1 MEDQKKVSLPS
12 SIDKDAL
19 QITSFVNNKINSI
32 AEGWSLLA
40 IQVQEKDLIIKEL
53 QKEIK
58 ALKGEQDEQTEA

>member
-12 SIDKDAL
+12 SIDKEAL
-19 QITSFVNNKINSI
+19 QIASFVNNKINSI

-40 IQVQEKDLIIKEL
+40 VQVQEKDLIIKEL